1 MNLPPHGDAATRYI
15 ELLKGCLTRELFID
29 EELTE
34 VSGWPRTVAL
44 GKPREVWAEL
54 DRMGWK
60 IVKPTTRQV
69 ARLRGKDVP
78 PHAET
83 MIGRKRIDNLHQAV
97 ETVLDESVPGDLVE
111 TGVWRGGAAILMRGI
126 LVAHGVEDRLV
137 WACDSFQG
145 LPEPDVGQYPIDESL
160 RLDPEAK
167 RERSM
172 KSVLVVSLDE
182 VKANFEHY
190 GLLDDGVRFLEG
202 WFSDTLPGAPID
214 RVAVL
219 RVDGD
224 LYEST
229 MDALVNLEP
238 KVSAG
243 GYVIIDD
250 YNGLEACRTAVDE
263 YRKERGIDDTIEEI
277 DWTGVWWRKSG

>member
-1 MNLPPHGDAATRYI
+1 
-15 ELLKGCLTRELFID
+15 
-29 EELTE
+29 
-34 VSGWPRTVAL
+34 
-44 GKPREVWAEL
+44 
-54 DRMGWK
+54 
-60 IVKPTTRQV
+60 
-69 ARLRGKDVP
+69 
-78 PHAET
+78 
-83 MIGRKRIDNLHQAV
+83 
-97 ETVLDESVPGDLVE
+97 
-111 TGVWRGGAAILMRGI
+111 
-126 LVAHGVEDRLV
+126 
-137 WACDSFQG
+137 
-145 LPEPDVGQYPIDESL
+145 
-160 RLDPEAK
+160 
-167 RERSM
+167 
-172 KSVLVVSLDE
+172 VSLDE